1 MRKTFLSPT
10 TASLVYKA
18 PETTVHSAVTEAI
31 LNNFSVTIDG
41 TPSVITFD
49 DEEEGDGED
58 IATNTHK
65 LWDAD

>member
-18 PETTVHSAVTEAI
+18 PETTVHPAVTDAI

-49 DEEEGDGED
+49 EEEEGDGED
-58 IATNTHK
+58 IATNVHK